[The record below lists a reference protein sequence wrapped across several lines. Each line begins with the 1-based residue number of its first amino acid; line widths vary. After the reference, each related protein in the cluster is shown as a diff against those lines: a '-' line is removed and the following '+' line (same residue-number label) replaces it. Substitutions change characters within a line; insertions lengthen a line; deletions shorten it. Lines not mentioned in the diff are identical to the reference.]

1 MTAMEIPNFAAIV
14 IHKKV
19 MHVKIPL
26 SAPDIS
32 DAEIASVNAVLRTP
46 RLSLGD
52 QLPEFENAL
61 AHFVGSA
68 HCVAVGSGTAALHL
82 ALLTAGMQSGD
93 EVIVPSFAFIA
104 VANAVRY
111 VGAIPVFV
119 DIDERTLNLA
129 PLAVEAAITS
139 RTRAVIVVHTFGV
152 PAAMHELLEIAR
164 RHGLKIIEDACES
177 LGGEYGGRK
186 LGSIRDAGVFGFY
199 PNKQITTGEGG
210 ALVTNDAAMATRA
223 RMLRNQGRGATGDWF
238 EHEEIGYNYRISEIN
253 CALGTAQ
260 LKRIAE
266 ILEKRALAAQRYFE
280 NLQDSAFCKANLHPP
295 PMRIANGKISWFVY
309 VVRLAERF
317 CGKDRDRVAV
327 DLTAR
332 GIGCGRYFAPIHL
345 QRAYRDV
352 PHRCMDLSVT
362 ESVAERTLALPF
374 FNNITSEQV
383 NEVCSALS
391 DALSKI

>member
-1 MTAMEIPNFAAIV
+1 MA
-14 IHKKV
+14 
-19 MHVKIPL
+19 VKIPL
-26 SAPDIS
+26 SRPDIS
-32 DAEIASVNAVLRTP
+32 DAEIEAVSAVLRTP

-52 QLPEFENAL
+52 QLSEFENAL
-61 AHFVGSA
+61 ARFVGSS
-68 HCVAVGSGTAALHL
+68 HCVAVSSGTAALHL
-82 ALLTAGMQSGD
+82 ALLTAGLQAGD
-93 EVIVPSFAFIA
+93 EVIVPSFAVIA

-129 PLAVEAAITS
+129 PDAVEVAITS

-152 PAAMHELLEIAR
+152 PAAMNELLEIAR
-164 RHGLKIIEDACES
+164 RHDLKIIEDACES
-177 LGGEYGGRK
+177 LGGEYDGRK
-186 LGSIRDAGVFGFY
+186 LGSIGDAGVFGFY

-210 ALVTNDAAMATRA
+210 ALVTNDAAMATRT
-223 RMLRNQGRGATGDWF
+223 RMLRNQGRGASGDWF

-253 CALGTAQ
+253 CALGIAQ

-266 ILEKRALAAQRYFE
+266 ILEKRALAARRYFE
-280 NLQDSAFCKANLHPP
+280 NLQDSTFCNANLHLPA
-295 PMRIANGKISWFVY
+295 MHIANGKISWFVY

-317 CGKDRDRVAV
+317 CGKDRDRVAS

-345 QRAYRDV
+345 QRAYRNV

-362 ESVAERTLALPF
+362 ESVAKRTLALPF
-374 FNNITSEQV
+374 FNNITNEQV
-383 NEVCSALS
+383 NDVCSALS
-391 DALSKI
+391 DVLSKI